1 MIKSSRSVT
10 RSLLLACAVAA
21 LAACGGNNA
30 GAKHPSSNGKLAAPL
45 AAAFR
50 EDATGDGAKAVDLY
64 LRALDDAATSP
75 GDPAHVAVTMAALD
89 ALVHRS
95 VAAFADVATT
105 SALADRVGTVNGPNV
120 KKSSSLDDR
129 LAKIRDGADGPF
141 AAALIAEAQLALAER
156 RGDAKAADEHRA
168 RTGCVREAT
177 ILGPV
182 SWTPVSSVRE
192 PTTFD
197 QAGVAAPAELPGPSP
212 FLPAIKAAPVK
223 ALGCHIPLYAQS
235 NMQGVRDV
243 IVDVEVPKA
252 GWIGVGLRASSAA
265 VVRAGGQLA
274 IERSFSLGAGSI
286 AKLSR
291 LEADR
296 PGTLRIVTRI
306 GMDQDFA
313 TFELGAWDEDGKP
326 LRAHAPVAGAKSTV
340 TVKRVAPVAPLAP
353 ATDDDRLAVALG
365 ALAAR
370 ESRSAENL
378 LHPQLARTD
387 LPPELLLVYARAV
400 RLARDLPSV
409 KSSERARA
417 AYDRVLEAWPSSWE
431 AAVEHA
437 VLAGVRVGRAEA
449 NIAALTD
456 LDKTRAK
463 QKLASPAL
471 VDAYDAATAGREHL
485 YDRAKTS
492 FERARSG
499 LDGTPLLRE
508 VERMAFER
516 TGRENV
522 AFECD
527 GASPASAGARS
538 TPDDK
543 APSDNKAPSDKTSLS
558 CHHARVAVGDRDG
571 GERELERL
579 RALAGTPQLYLSL
592 STRNA
597 IEVGDLAR
605 AARIQDAM
613 NPGDRQIA
621 TLYAIKGKSAVP
633 EMLSLA
639 TVARDAPAALPGLL
653 RAAGDD
659 PLAAFEGVAERV
671 ANDDKSGPLLTNAAT
686 AVLAHQE
693 RYDIEASGLTHFV
706 MLDVRRV
713 MGTTDV
719 EANAQANAPLLYGR
733 DTVRILRRR
742 IFKKDGRI
750 LLPDATPRAAQSH
763 ADLSQLEAGDA
774 VEAIYEGW
782 GIPGEMG
789 NIGIDTPDLLPER
802 TAVRDARIELRIPT
816 SVHGA
821 LWSHPMLGEAA
832 ETFDH
837 GKRVL
842 VWHVKDRA
850 VRRVEWG
857 VPKMDRNVGVSFST
871 TTWAD
876 VARGLRETLASLDAD
891 SPEVTAWAKEL
902 DKCSSG
908 GAAPNANGVA
918 PNEAAQPTATKP
930 CGPTRALVDKLVAA
944 SGQAVKEASGAVL
957 ADIDLGRSG
966 GQAVTARTSL
976 ATHEGSR
983 TWLIVRALRELGIPT
998 DVVVAEN
1005 DPFSDSAS
1013 FPPHFG
1019 RFMHPLAVAHVSD
1032 PQKPGATEDIWI
1044 DADVPGP
1051 PLPAGRISP
1060 ELRGRMALRADGTIG
1075 PLPATNTGGE
1085 RDEIDERLVVD
1096 DQGNAKGVLTVLLRG
1111 RSAQD
1116 LAEALVR
1123 LVGNERQRALRGIAL
1138 AWVPFATVEK
1148 VELSSTEGSWQVA
1161 IRAELTAPAYAQV
1174 EGAAQGRAGSR
1185 TWVLPGID
1193 PIHYVFPRPYVTT
1206 LSAAYA
1212 SQGARESALAISQA
1226 AQYHVRRRVE
1236 LPPKA
1241 SIARLPGPFDGKG
1254 PLLSAQRKISVA
1266 GSTIEEDFT
1275 LEVSTGTI
1283 PKDKYDAFV
1292 TEIHRTDDAFRAS
1305 THVKPPTP

>member
-1 MIKSSRSVT
+1 MTTSSRSVT
-10 RSLLLACAVAA
+10 RSLLLASALAA

-50 EDATGDGAKAVDLY
+50 EDATGDSAKAVELY

-95 VAAFADVATT
+95 VAAFAEVATT
-105 SALADRVGTVNGPNV
+105 SALADRVAAVNGPNV
-120 KKSSSLDDR
+120 KKSNSLDDR

-156 RGDAKAADEHRA
+156 RGDARAADEHRA

-192 PTTFD
+192 PTTLD
-197 QAGVAAPAELPGPSP
+197 QAGAIVPAELPGPSP
-212 FLPAIKAAPVK
+212 FLTSIKAVPVK
-223 ALGCHIPLYAQS
+223 ALGCHIPLYALS

-274 IERSFSLGAGSI
+274 IDRPFSLGAGQI
-286 AKLSR
+286 ARFAR

-296 PGTLRIVTRI
+296 PGTLRVVTRI

-326 LRAHAPVAGAKSTV
+326 LKAHAPAAGTKSTV

-353 ATDDDRLAVALG
+353 TTDDDRLAVALG

-370 ESRSAENL
+370 ESRTAENL

-417 AYDRVLEAWPSSWE
+417 AYDRVLETWPSSWE

-492 FERARSG
+492 FERSKSG

-522 AFECD
+522 AFDCD
-527 GASPASAGARS
+527 E
-538 TPDDK
+538 
-543 APSDNKAPSDKTSLS
+543 KAPSDKTSLS

-671 ANDDKSGPLLTNAAT
+671 TNDDKSGPLLTNAAT

-719 EANAQANAPLLYGR
+719 ESNAQANAPLLYGR

-750 LLPDATPRAAQSH
+750 LLPDATPRAAQQH

-782 GIPGEMG
+782 GIPGDMG

-802 TAVRDARIELRIPT
+802 TAVRDARIEIRLPT

-850 VRRVEWG
+850 VRRVESG

-876 VARGLRETLASLDAD
+876 VARGLRETLASLDSD
-891 SPEVTAWAKEL
+891 SPEVTAWAREI

-908 GAAPNANGVA
+908 GAQENASGVA
-918 PNEAAQPTATKP
+918 PSEAAQPTTTKP
-930 CGPTRALVDKLVAA
+930 CGPTRALVDKVVAA
-944 SGQAVKEASGAVL
+944 SGQAVKEASGVVL

-966 GQAVTARTSL
+966 GQVATARTTL

-1032 PQKPGATEDIWI
+1032 PQKPGSTEDIWI

-1060 ELRGRMALRADGTIG
+1060 ELRGRAALRADGTIG

-1174 EGAAQGRAGSR
+1174 EGTKAGSR

-1241 SIARLPGPFDGKG
+1241 SIARLPGPFEGKG

-1266 GSTIEEDFT
+1266 GNTIEEDFT
-1275 LEVSTGTI
+1275 LDVSTGTI

-1292 TEIHRTDDAFRAS
+1292 TETHRTDDAFRAS
-1305 THVKPPTP
+1305 THVKPPVP

>member
-1 MIKSSRSVT
+1 VT
-10 RSLLLACAVAA
+10 RFVIPDGGRRFVRSLLGATA
-21 LAACGGNNA
+21 LALVACGGNSG
-30 GAKHPSSNGKLAAPL
+30 GAKHPTSNGKLAAPL

-50 EDATGDGAKAVDLY
+50 EDATGDATKAVDLY

-95 VAAFADVATT
+95 VAAFAEVSTT
-105 SALADRVGTVNGPNV
+105 SALADRVASANGPNA
-120 KKSSSLDDR
+120 KKSGSLDER
-129 LAKIRDGADGPF
+129 LAKILENAEGPF
-141 AAALIAEAQLALAER
+141 SAGLVAEAQLALAER
-156 RGDAKAADEHRA
+156 RGDAKAAETHRA
-168 RTGCVREAT
+168 RSGCVREAS
-177 ILGPV
+177 IIGPV
-182 SWTPVSSVRE
+182 GWTPVSSVRE
-192 PTTFD
+192 PTNLD
-197 QAGVAAPAELPGPSP
+197 QAGAVAPGELPGPSP
-212 FLPAIKAAPVK
+212 FLTSVRAVPVK
-223 ALGCHIPLYAQS
+223 ALGCHIPLYSES

-252 GWIGVGLRASSAA
+252 GWVGVGLRASSAA
-265 VVRAGGQLA
+265 VMRAGGQLA
-274 IERSFSLGAGSI
+274 IERPFALGAGQI
-286 AKLSR
+286 ARFAR

-326 LRAHAPVAGAKSTV
+326 LKAHAPAAGSKASV
-340 TVKRVAPVAPLAP
+340 TVKRVAPVAPAAP
-353 ATDDDRLAVALG
+353 STDNDRLAVALG

-370 ESRSAENL
+370 ESRTAENL
-378 LHPQLARTD
+378 LHPQLVRTD
-387 LPPELLLVYARAV
+387 MPPELLLAYARAV

-417 AYDRVLEAWPSSWE
+417 AYDRVLETWPTSWE
-431 AAVEHA
+431 AAIEHA

-449 NIAALTD
+449 NITALTD
-456 LDKTRAK
+456 LDQTRAK
-463 QKLASPAL
+463 AKPSNPAL
-471 VDAYDAATAGREHL
+471 VDAYDAATSGREHL
-485 YDRAKTS
+485 YDRAKAS
-492 FERARSG
+492 FERAKSG

-508 VERMAFER
+508 VERAAFER
-516 TGRENV
+516 TGREEV
-522 AFECD
+522 AFDCD
-527 GASPASAGARS
+527 EKSA
-538 TPDDK
+538 
-543 APSDNKAPSDKTSLS
+543 SDKTSLS

-579 RALAGTPQLYLSL
+579 RALAGTSQLYLSL
-592 STRNA
+592 STRSA

-613 NPGDRQIA
+613 NPGDRQLA

-671 ANDDKSGPLLTNAAT
+671 ANDDKSGPLLANAAT

-719 EANAQANAPLLYGR
+719 ESNAQANAPLLYGR

-774 VEAIYEGW
+774 VEAVYEGW
-782 GIPGEMG
+782 GIPGDMG

-802 TAVRDARIELRIPT
+802 TAVRDARIELRLPPGVRG
-816 SVHGA
+816 S
-821 LWSHPMLGEAA
+821 LWSHPMLGEAV
-832 ETFDH
+832 ETSDH

-842 VWHVKDRA
+842 VWHIKDRA

-876 VARGLRETLASLDAD
+876 VARGLRETLASLDGD
-891 SPEVTAWAKEL
+891 SPEVSAWAKQV
-902 DKCSSG
+902 DSCTTG
-908 GAAPNANGVA
+908 GPAANATGAAPAEATA
-918 PNEAAQPTATKP
+918 PTTTTP
-930 CGPTRALVDKLVAA
+930 CGPTRALVDKVVAA
-944 SGQAVKEASGAVL
+944 SGQAVKEASGVVL

-966 GQAVTARTSL
+966 GQVVTARTTL

-1005 DPFSDSAS
+1005 EPFSDSAT

-1019 RFMHPLAVAHVSD
+1019 RFMHPLAVAHVAD
-1032 PQKPGATEDIWI
+1032 PQKPGATQDIWI

-1060 ELRGRMALRADGTIG
+1060 ELRGRVALQADGKIG
-1075 PLPATNTGGE
+1075 PLPPMGTGAE

-1148 VELSSTEGSWQVA
+1148 VELSSTEGSWQIA

-1174 EGAAQGRAGSR
+1174 EGTPNGRAG
-1185 TWVLPGID
+1185 TYAWVLPGMD

-1226 AQYHVRRRVE
+1226 TQYHVRRRVE

-1241 SIARLPGPFDGKG
+1241 SVARLPGPFDGKG
-1254 PLLSAQRKISVA
+1254 PLMSAQRKISVA

-1292 TEIHRTDDAFRAS
+1292 TETHRTDDAFRAS
-1305 THVKPPTP
+1305 TYVKPPVP